1 MALTWMGVRSVLMKP
16 NLVEVKVGLAV
27 VEEEAAVAEAVAA
40 GVDITTEA
48 TVVVAAGKDS
58 VMFLPV
64 SYQTRPMDA
73 FLTIKLLSF

>member
-58 VMFLPV
+58 VIFLPV

-73 FLTIKLLSF
+73 FLTIK